1 MIKFAIE
8 GLPVF
13 ADVVVNGSLISMNP
27 SEKQS
32 PRKSLP
38 IRSEHDPRIA
48 CYRWSNYSF
57 RECHSKALAWFVQF
71 AIRSDLAEAIGRLR
85 QGNNFD
91 VVIAGYPEIQAKIPQ
106 LLTLIREHH
115 ILDESALA
123 TINLSLFHFPTLAP
137 FYGAMS
143 GQAFVR
149 EASIEELR
157 TELASAYKAVGSS
170 PLEELFTDEDSD
182 FSLDALHTVWGN
194 KTSTAIQR
202 EAGIAE
208 DKISRERLLVVD
220 LSAPVTILKTQFLA
234 CLERAAKKKI
244 SAGPGYADWE
254 DLGVLPYIDLEFWRS
269 ITLRDTIPQRVV
281 PRIIYSD
288 RLVYTAKNVRE
299 TTLPQVDK
307 MLDSSSRAFC
317 ALKAA
322 ASAEFSAAIA
332 FALNPEESP
341 DGSAPQ
347 EALARWF
354 PRTYPHDV
362 PRLKRLC
369 RLFPDEST
377 AQQETLDSLEQEGE
391 LALDIAERIRRR
403 NAAGQAQEEDHPNP
417 LLELATMV
425 RENRSSD
432 VGVSEV
438 ARGCEL
444 RGDSAESIALSDLE

>member
-1 MIKFAIE
+1 MD
-8 GLPVF
+8 PQR
-13 ADVVVNGSLISMNP
+13 
-27 SEKQS
+27 KQS
-32 PRKSLP
+32 HHESGP

-71 AIRSDLAEAIGRLR
+71 AIRSDLAQAVGSFRR
-85 QGNNFD
+85 GNGFD
-91 VVIAGYPEIQAKIPQ
+91 DVIAGYPEIQRKIPE
-106 LLTLIREHH
+106 LITLIRERH
-115 ILDESALA
+115 ILDETALE
-123 TINLSLFHFPTLAP
+123 TIDLSLFHFPTLAP
-137 FYGAMS
+137 FYGAVS

-157 TELASAYKAVGSS
+157 TELASAYKAVASS

-281 PRIIYSD
+281 PRVIYSD

-322 ASAEFSAAIA
+322 ASAEFNAAIA
-332 FALNPEESP
+332 FALNPEECP
-341 DGSAPQ
+341 DGGAPQ

-362 PRLKRLC
+362 PRLRRLC
-369 RLFPDEST
+369 RIFPDEST
-377 AQQETLDSLEQEGE
+377 AQKEILDSLEQDGE
-391 LALDIAERIRRR
+391 LELDIAERIRRKDADR
-403 NAAGQAQEEDHPNP
+403 QVEEKEGSKPWLD
-417 LLELATMV
+417 LATIA
-425 RENRSSD
+425 RESRSSAN
-432 VGVSEV
+432 GVSDHD
-438 ARGCEL
+438 RGCEPESC
-444 RGDSAESIALSDLE
+444 SAA